1 MADEKQKIKEY
12 FDGVQ
17 PSEDFTRRLLELE
30 QRERAPAAAPRPI
43 PLRRRWA
50 PAAIAAGM
58 VLVSLAG
65 LRLLEQ
71 SRPEP
76 LPAGT
81 EHTASGTVTETAGT
95 EPVEGITDSTVPGTD
110 PVPTVTDPVPPVTEP
125 LPPVTSPA
133 SPVTEPVPPVTE
145 PLPPVTSPAPPVTEP
160 APPVT
165 EPLPPV
171 TDPAPPV
178 TEPAPPVTEPLP
190 PVTEPLPPVTE
201 PLPPVTEPPV
211 PGTPDG
217 EYINGDSL
225 GWDYALE
232 RREGR
237 VLLRVTDRTSGESC
251 SLDITDQ
258 WKEEGFY
265 EGRAAFFGL
274 ERAYRVFLPEG
285 PQEAVCMLLVT
296 ISENDTLP

>member
-1 MADEKQKIKEY
+1 MADEKQKIKGY

-30 QRERAPAAAPRPI
+30 QRERPPEAAPRPI

-50 PAAIAAGM
+50 PAAIVAVM

-76 LPAGT
+76 LPTGT
-81 EHTASGTVTETAGT
+81 ERAASDTVTETAGT
-95 EPVEGITDSTVPGTD
+95 KPVEGITDSTMPGTD
-110 PVPTVTDPVPPVTEP
+110 
-125 LPPVTSPA
+125 
-133 SPVTEPVPPVTE
+133 
-145 PLPPVTSPAPPVTEP
+145 
-160 APPVT
+160 
-165 EPLPPV
+165 
-171 TDPAPPV
+171 
-178 TEPAPPVTEPLP
+178 PLP
-190 PVTEPLPPVTE
+190 PVTEPIPPVTE
-201 PLPPVTEPPV
+201 PIPPFTEPPV

-217 EYINGDSL
+217 EYVNGDRL
-225 GWDYALE
+225 GWDYALQ
-232 RREGR
+232 RQEGR
-237 VLLRVTDRTSGESC
+237 VLLRVTDRASGEGC

-274 ERAYRVFLPEG
+274 ERDYRVFLPEG
-285 PQEAVCMLLVT
+285 PQEEGCMLLVT

>member
-1 MADEKQKIKEY
+1 MADEKRKIKEY

-30 QRERAPAAAPRPI
+30 QRERAPAAAPRLI

-95 EPVEGITDSTVPGTD
+95 EPVEGITDSTAPGTD
-110 PVPTVTDPVPPVTEP
+110 PVPTVTDPVPPVTN
-125 LPPVTSPA
+125 T
-133 SPVTEPVPPVTE
+133 VPPVTE
-145 PLPPVTSPAPPVTEP
+145 PI
-160 APPVT
+160 PPVT

-178 TEPAPPVTEPLP
+178 TEPIPPVTEPLP
-190 PVTEPLPPVTE
+190 PVTDPA
-201 PLPPVTEPPV
+201 PPVTEPPV
-211 PGTPDG
+211 PGAPEG
-217 EYINGDSL
+217 EYVNGDSL

-232 RREGR
+232 RQEGR
-237 VLLRVTDRTSGESC
+237 VLLRVTDRAGGGSC
-251 SLDITDQ
+251 TLNLTDQ
-258 WKEEGFY
+258 WTEEGFY
-265 EGRAAFFGL
+265 EGRAAFFGQ
-274 ERAYRVFLPEG
+274 ERDYRVFPAEG
-285 PQEAVCMLLVT
+285 PEESACLLLVEIT
-296 ISENDTLP
+296 E

>member
-30 QRERAPAAAPRPI
+30 QRERAPEAAPRPI

-50 PAAIAAGM
+50 PAAVAAGM

-76 LPAGT
+76 PLPTGT

-95 EPVEGITDSTVPGTD
+95 EPVEGITDSTAPGTD
-110 PVPTVTDPVPPVTEP
+110 PVPTVTDPVPPVTN
-125 LPPVTSPA
+125 T
-133 SPVTEPVPPVTE
+133 VPPVTE
-145 PLPPVTSPAPPVTEP
+145 PI
-160 APPVT
+160 PPVT

-178 TEPAPPVTEPLP
+178 TEPIPSVTEPLPPVTDPAPPVTEPLP
-190 PVTEPLPPVTE
+190 PVTEPV
-201 PLPPVTEPPV
+201 PPVTEPPV
-211 PGTPDG
+211 PGAPEG
-217 EYINGDSL
+217 EYVTGDSL
-225 GWDYALE
+225 GWDYALQ
-232 RREGR
+232 RQEGR
-237 VLLRVTDRTSGESC
+237 VLLRVTDRAGGGSC
-251 SLDITDQ
+251 TLDLTDQ
-258 WKEEGFY
+258 WTEEGFY
-265 EGRAAFFGL
+265 EGRAAFFGQ
-274 ERAYRVFLPEG
+274 ERDYRVFPAEG
-285 PQEAVCMLLVT
+285 PEESACLLLVDT
-296 ISENDTLP
+296 EENDTLP

>member
-1 MADEKQKIKEY
+1 MADEKRKIKEY

-30 QRERAPAAAPRPI
+30 QRERAPAAAPRLI

-50 PAAIAAGM
+50 PAAIAAVM

-76 LPAGT
+76 LPTGT
-81 EHTASGTVTETAGT
+81 ERAASDTVTETAGT
-95 EPVEGITDSTVPGTD
+95 KPVEGITDSTMPGTD
-110 PVPTVTDPVPPVTEP
+110 
-125 LPPVTSPA
+125 
-133 SPVTEPVPPVTE
+133 
-145 PLPPVTSPAPPVTEP
+145 
-160 APPVT
+160 
-165 EPLPPV
+165 
-171 TDPAPPV
+171 
-178 TEPAPPVTEPLP
+178 PLP
-190 PVTEPLPPVTE
+190 PVTEPIPPVTE
-201 PLPPVTEPPV
+201 PIPPFTEPPV

-217 EYINGDSL
+217 EYVNGDRL
-225 GWDYALE
+225 GWDYALQ
-232 RREGR
+232 RQEGR
-237 VLLRVTDRTSGESC
+237 VLLRVTDRASGEGC

-274 ERAYRVFLPEG
+274 ERDYRVFLPEG
-285 PQEAVCMLLVT
+285 PQEEGCMLLVT

>member
-95 EPVEGITDSTVPGTD
+95 EPVEGITDSTAPGTD
-110 PVPTVTDPVPPVTEP
+110 PVPTVTDPVPPVTNT
-125 LPPVTSPA
+125 V
-133 SPVTEPVPPVTE
+133 
-145 PLPPVTSPAPPVTEP
+145 
-160 APPVT
+160 PPVT

-171 TDPAPPV
+171 TDPVSPVTEPTPPV
-178 TEPAPPVTEPLP
+178 TEPIPSSTEQILPGAP
-190 PVTEPLPPVTE
+190 
-201 PLPPVTEPPV
+201 
-211 PGTPDG
+211 G
-217 EYINGDSL
+217 EDYVSGEEL

-237 VLLRVTDRTSGESC
+237 VLLRVTDRAGGGSC
-251 SLDITDQ
+251 TLDLTDQ
-258 WKEEGFY
+258 WTEEGFY
-265 EGRAAFFGL
+265 EGRAVFFGQ
-274 ERAYRVFLPEG
+274 ERDYRVFPAEG
-285 PQEAVCMLLVT
+285 PEESACLLLVDT
-296 ISENDTLP
+296 AENDTLP

>member
-30 QRERAPAAAPRPI
+30 QRERAPEAAPRPI
-43 PLRRRWA
+43 PVRRRWA
-50 PAAIAAGM
+50 PAVIAAGM

-76 LPAGT
+76 LPSGT
-81 EHTASGTVTETAGT
+81 ERAASDTVTEATDT
-95 EPVEGITDSTVPGTD
+95 ESAEGIPDSTAPGTD
-110 PVPTVTDPVPPVTEP
+110 PVPTVTDPVPPVTN
-125 LPPVTSPA
+125 T
-133 SPVTEPVPPVTE
+133 VPPVTE
-145 PLPPVTSPAPPVTEP
+145 PIPPVTEP
-160 APPVT
+160 IPLVTDPVSPVTEPTPPVT
-165 EPLPPV
+165 EPIPSSTEQILPG
-171 TDPAPPV
+171 AS
-178 TEPAPPVTEPLP
+178 
-190 PVTEPLPPVTE
+190 
-201 PLPPVTEPPV
+201 
-211 PGTPDG
+211 G
-217 EYINGDSL
+217 EDYVSGEEL
-225 GWDYALE
+225 GWDYALD
-232 RREGR
+232 RQEGR
-237 VLLRVTDRTSGESC
+237 VLLRVTDRASGEGC

-265 EGRAAFFGL
+265 EGRAAFFGQ

>member
-1 MADEKQKIKEY
+1 MADEKQKIKGY

-30 QRERAPAAAPRPI
+30 QRERPPEAAPRPI

-50 PAAIAAGM
+50 PAAIAAVM
-58 VLVSLAG
+58 VLVSLVG

-76 LPAGT
+76 LPTGT
-81 EHTASGTVTETAGT
+81 ERAASDTVTETAGT
-95 EPVEGITDSTVPGTD
+95 KPVEGITDSTMPGTD
-110 PVPTVTDPVPPVTEP
+110 
-125 LPPVTSPA
+125 
-133 SPVTEPVPPVTE
+133 
-145 PLPPVTSPAPPVTEP
+145 
-160 APPVT
+160 
-165 EPLPPV
+165 
-171 TDPAPPV
+171 
-178 TEPAPPVTEPLP
+178 PLP
-190 PVTEPLPPVTE
+190 PVTEPIPPVTE
-201 PLPPVTEPPV
+201 PIPPFTEPPV

-217 EYINGDSL
+217 EYVNGDRL
-225 GWDYALE
+225 GWDYALQ
-232 RREGR
+232 RQEGR
-237 VLLRVTDRTSGESC
+237 VLLRVTDQASGEGC

-274 ERAYRVFLPEG
+274 ERDYRVFLPEG
-285 PQEAVCMLLVT
+285 PQEEGCMLLVT

>member
-1 MADEKQKIKEY
+1 MADEKRKIKEY

-30 QRERAPAAAPRPI
+30 QRERAPTAAPRLI

-50 PAAIAAGM
+50 PAAIAAVM

-95 EPVEGITDSTVPGTD
+95 EPAEGITDSTAPGTD
-110 PVPTVTDPVPPVTEP
+110 PVPTVTDPVPPVTN
-125 LPPVTSPA
+125 T
-133 SPVTEPVPPVTE
+133 VPPVTE
-145 PLPPVTSPAPPVTEP
+145 PI
-160 APPVT
+160 PPVT

-178 TEPAPPVTEPLP
+178 TEPLPPVTNPVSPVTEPLPPVTDPVSPVTEPLP

-201 PLPPVTEPPV
+201 PVPPVTGLPD
-211 PGTPDG
+211 PGTPEG
-217 EYINGDSL
+217 EYVNGDSL

-232 RREGR
+232 RQEGR
-237 VLLRVTDRTSGESC
+237 VLLRVTDRAGGGSC
-251 SLDITDQ
+251 TLDLTDQ
-258 WKEEGFY
+258 WTEEGFY
-265 EGRAAFFGL
+265 EGRAVFFGR
-274 ERAYRVFLPEG
+274 ERSYRVFPAEG
-285 PQEAVCMLLVT
+285 PEESACLLLVEIT
-296 ISENDTLP
+296 E

>member
-1 MADEKQKIKEY
+1 MADEKQKIKGY

-30 QRERAPAAAPRPI
+30 QRERPPEAAPRPI

-50 PAAIAAGM
+50 PAAITAVM

-76 LPAGT
+76 LPTGT
-81 EHTASGTVTETAGT
+81 ERAASDTVTETAGT
-95 EPVEGITDSTVPGTD
+95 KPVEGITDSTMPGTD
-110 PVPTVTDPVPPVTEP
+110 
-125 LPPVTSPA
+125 
-133 SPVTEPVPPVTE
+133 
-145 PLPPVTSPAPPVTEP
+145 
-160 APPVT
+160 
-165 EPLPPV
+165 
-171 TDPAPPV
+171 
-178 TEPAPPVTEPLP
+178 PLP
-190 PVTEPLPPVTE
+190 PVTEPIPPVTE
-201 PLPPVTEPPV
+201 PIPPFTEPPV

-217 EYINGDSL
+217 EYVNGDRL
-225 GWDYALE
+225 GWDYALQ
-232 RREGR
+232 RQEGR
-237 VLLRVTDRTSGESC
+237 VLLRVTDRASGEGC

-274 ERAYRVFLPEG
+274 ERDYRVFLPEG
-285 PQEAVCMLLVT
+285 PQEEGCMLLVT

>member
-1 MADEKQKIKEY
+1 MADEKQRIQEY

-30 QRERAPAAAPRPI
+30 QRERPPEAAPRSI

-50 PAAIAAGM
+50 PAAIAAVM

-76 LPAGT
+76 LPTGT
-81 EHTASGTVTETAGT
+81 ERAASGTVTEATDT
-95 EPVEGITDSTVPGTD
+95 ESAKGIPDSTVPGTD
-110 PVPTVTDPVPPVTEP
+110 P
-125 LPPVTSPA
+125 LPPI
-133 SPVTEPVPPVTE
+133 TEPVPPSTE
-145 PLPPVTSPAPPVTEP
+145 QILPGAP
-160 APPVT
+160 
-165 EPLPPV
+165 
-171 TDPAPPV
+171 
-178 TEPAPPVTEPLP
+178 
-190 PVTEPLPPVTE
+190 
-201 PLPPVTEPPV
+201 
-211 PGTPDG
+211 G
-217 EYINGDSL
+217 EDYVSGEEL

-237 VLLRVTDRTSGESC
+237 VLLRVTEQAGGDSC
-251 SLDITDQ
+251 SLDLTDQ
-258 WKEEGFY
+258 WREEGFY

-274 ERAYRVFLPEG
+274 ERDYRVFLPEG

>member
-1 MADEKQKIKEY
+1 MADEKRKIKEY

-30 QRERAPAAAPRPI
+30 QRERAPAAAPRLI

-95 EPVEGITDSTVPGTD
+95 ESAEGIPDSTAPGTD
-110 PVPTVTDPVPPVTEP
+110 PVSSITEP
-125 LPPVTSPA
+125 LPPVTG
-133 SPVTEPVPPVTE
+133 
-145 PLPPVTSPAPPVTEP
+145 L
-160 APPVT
+160 
-165 EPLPPV
+165 
-171 TDPAPPV
+171 
-178 TEPAPPVTEPLP
+178 
-190 PVTEPLPPVTE
+190 
-201 PLPPVTEPPV
+201 PV
-211 PGTPDG
+211 PGAPEG
-217 EYINGDSL
+217 EYVTGDSL

-232 RREGR
+232 RQEGR
-237 VLLRVTDRTSGESC
+237 VLLRVTDRAGGGSC
-251 SLDITDQ
+251 TLDLTDQ
-258 WKEEGFY
+258 WTEEGFY
-265 EGRAAFFGL
+265 EGRAVFFGQ
-274 ERAYRVFLPEG
+274 ERDYRVFPAEG
-285 PQEAVCMLLVT
+285 PEESACLLLVEIT
-296 ISENDTLP
+296 E

>member
-1 MADEKQKIKEY
+1 MADEKQKIKGY

-30 QRERAPAAAPRPI
+30 QRERPPEAAPRPI

-50 PAAIAAGM
+50 PAAIAAVM

-76 LPAGT
+76 LPTGT
-81 EHTASGTVTETAGT
+81 ERAASDTVTETAGT
-95 EPVEGITDSTVPGTD
+95 KPVEGITDSTMPGTD
-110 PVPTVTDPVPPVTEP
+110 
-125 LPPVTSPA
+125 
-133 SPVTEPVPPVTE
+133 
-145 PLPPVTSPAPPVTEP
+145 
-160 APPVT
+160 
-165 EPLPPV
+165 
-171 TDPAPPV
+171 
-178 TEPAPPVTEPLP
+178 PLP
-190 PVTEPLPPVTE
+190 PVTEPIPPF
-201 PLPPVTEPPV
+201 TEPPV

-217 EYINGDSL
+217 EYVNGDRL
-225 GWDYALE
+225 GWDYALQ
-232 RREGR
+232 RQEGR
-237 VLLRVTDRTSGESC
+237 VLLRVTDRASDEGC

-274 ERAYRVFLPEG
+274 ERDYRVFLPEG
-285 PQEAVCMLLVT
+285 PQEEGCMLLVT
-296 ISENDTLP
+296 ILENDTLP

>member
-1 MADEKQKIKEY
+1 MADEKRKIKEY

-30 QRERAPAAAPRPI
+30 QRERPPEAAPRPI

-50 PAAIAAGM
+50 PAAIAAVM
-58 VLVSLAG
+58 VLVSMAG

-110 PVPTVTDPVPPVTEP
+110 PVSSITEP
-125 LPPVTSPA
+125 LPPVTG
-133 SPVTEPVPPVTE
+133 
-145 PLPPVTSPAPPVTEP
+145 LPDPGAPE
-160 APPVT
+160 
-165 EPLPPV
+165 
-171 TDPAPPV
+171 
-178 TEPAPPVTEPLP
+178 
-190 PVTEPLPPVTE
+190 
-201 PLPPVTEPPV
+201 
-211 PGTPDG
+211 G
-217 EYINGDSL
+217 EYVNGDSL

-232 RREGR
+232 RQEDR
-237 VLLRVTDRTSGESC
+237 VLLRVTDRASGEGC

-265 EGRAAFFGL
+265 EGRAAFFGQ
-274 ERAYRVFLPEG
+274 ERAYRVFPAEG
-285 PQEAVCMLLVT
+285 PEESACLLLVEIT
-296 ISENDTLP
+296 E

>member
-1 MADEKQKIKEY
+1 MADEKQKIEGY

-30 QRERAPAAAPRPI
+30 QRERPPEAAPRPI
-43 PLRRRWA
+43 PRRRRWA
-50 PAAIAAGM
+50 PAAIAAVM

-76 LPAGT
+76 LPTGT
-81 EHTASGTVTETAGT
+81 ERAASDTVTETAGT
-95 EPVEGITDSTVPGTD
+95 KPVEGITDSTMPGTD
-110 PVPTVTDPVPPVTEP
+110 
-125 LPPVTSPA
+125 
-133 SPVTEPVPPVTE
+133 
-145 PLPPVTSPAPPVTEP
+145 
-160 APPVT
+160 
-165 EPLPPV
+165 
-171 TDPAPPV
+171 
-178 TEPAPPVTEPLP
+178 PLP
-190 PVTEPLPPVTE
+190 PVTEPIPPVTE
-201 PLPPVTEPPV
+201 PIPPFTEPPV

-217 EYINGDSL
+217 EYVNGDRL
-225 GWDYALE
+225 GWDYALQ
-232 RREGR
+232 RQEGR
-237 VLLRVTDRTSGESC
+237 VLLRVTDRASGEGC

-274 ERAYRVFLPEG
+274 ERDYRVFLPEG
-285 PQEAVCMLLVT
+285 PQEEGCMLLVT

>member
-30 QRERAPAAAPRPI
+30 QRERPPAAVPRPI
-43 PLRRRWA
+43 PVRRRWA
-50 PAAIAAGM
+50 PAVMAAGM
-58 VLVSLAG
+58 VLVSMAG
-65 LRLLEQ
+65 LRLLGQ

-76 LPAGT
+76 LPSGT
-81 EHTASGTVTETAGT
+81 ERAASGAVTEATDT
-95 EPVEGITDSTVPGTD
+95 ESAEGIPDSTAPGTD
-110 PVPTVTDPVPPVTEP
+110 PVPTVTDPVPTVTVPVPP
-125 LPPVTSPA
+125 L
-133 SPVTEPVPPVTE
+133 TEPV
-145 PLPPVTSPAPPVTEP
+145 
-160 APPVT
+160 
-165 EPLPPV
+165 
-171 TDPAPPV
+171 
-178 TEPAPPVTEPLP
+178 PPVTEPLP

-237 VLLRVTDRTSGESC
+237 VLLRVTDRASGESC

-274 ERAYRVFLPEG
+274 ERDYRVFLPEG
-285 PQEAVCMLLVT
+285 PQEEGCMLLVT

>member
-1 MADEKQKIKEY
+1 MADEKQKIKGY

-30 QRERAPAAAPRPI
+30 QRERPPEAAPRPI

-50 PAAIAAGM
+50 PAAIAAVM

-76 LPAGT
+76 LPTGT
-81 EHTASGTVTETAGT
+81 ERAASDTVTETAGT
-95 EPVEGITDSTVPGTD
+95 KPVEGITDSTMPG
-110 PVPTVTDPVPPVTEP
+110 TEP
-125 LPPVTSPA
+125 LP
-133 SPVTEPVPPVTE
+133 PVTEPVPPVTG
-145 PLPPVTSPAPPVTEP
+145 LP
-160 APPVT
+160 
-165 EPLPPV
+165 
-171 TDPAPPV
+171 D
-178 TEPAPPVTEPLP
+178 
-190 PVTEPLPPVTE
+190 
-201 PLPPVTEPPV
+201 
-211 PGTPDG
+211 PGTPEG
-217 EYINGDSL
+217 EYVNGDSL
-225 GWDYALE
+225 GWDYALQ
-232 RREGR
+232 RQEGR
-237 VLLRVTDRTSGESC
+237 VLLRVTDRASGEGC

-274 ERAYRVFLPEG
+274 ERDYRVFLPEG
-285 PQEAVCMLLVT
+285 PQEEGCMLLVT

>member
-1 MADEKQKIKEY
+1 MADEKRKIKEY

-30 QRERAPAAAPRPI
+30 QRERAPEAAPRPI

-50 PAAIAAGM
+50 PAAIAAVM

-110 PVPTVTDPVPPVTEP
+110 PVSSITEP
-125 LPPVTSPA
+125 LPPVTG
-133 SPVTEPVPPVTE
+133 
-145 PLPPVTSPAPPVTEP
+145 LPDPGAPE
-160 APPVT
+160 
-165 EPLPPV
+165 
-171 TDPAPPV
+171 
-178 TEPAPPVTEPLP
+178 
-190 PVTEPLPPVTE
+190 
-201 PLPPVTEPPV
+201 
-211 PGTPDG
+211 G
-217 EYINGDSL
+217 EYVTGDSL

-232 RREGR
+232 RQEGR
-237 VLLRVTDRTSGESC
+237 VLLRVTDRAGGGSC
-251 SLDITDQ
+251 TLDLTDQ
-258 WKEEGFY
+258 WTEEGFY
-265 EGRAAFFGL
+265 EGRAVFFGQ
-274 ERAYRVFLPEG
+274 ERDYRVFPAEG
-285 PQEAVCMLLVT
+285 PDESACLLLVDT
-296 ISENDTLP
+296 AENDTLP

>member
-30 QRERAPAAAPRPI
+30 QRERPPEAVPRPI

-50 PAAIAAGM
+50 PAAIAAVM

-76 LPAGT
+76 LP
-81 EHTASGTVTETAGT
+81 SG
-95 EPVEGITDSTVPGTD
+95 
-110 PVPTVTDPVPPVTEP
+110 
-125 LPPVTSPA
+125 
-133 SPVTEPVPPVTE
+133 TEPVPPSTE
-145 PLPPVTSPAPPVTEP
+145 QIL
-160 APPVT
+160 
-165 EPLPPV
+165 
-171 TDPAPPV
+171 
-178 TEPAPPVTEPLP
+178 
-190 PVTEPLPPVTE
+190 
-201 PLPPVTEPPV
+201 PV
-211 PGTPDG
+211 PGTPEG
-217 EYINGDSL
+217 EYVNGDSL

-232 RREGR
+232 RQEDR
-237 VLLRVTDRTSGESC
+237 VLLRVTDRAGGEGC

-265 EGRAAFFGL
+265 EGRAAFFGQ
-274 ERAYRVFLPEG
+274 ERAYRVFPAEG
-285 PQEAVCMLLVT
+285 PEESACLLLVEIT
-296 ISENDTLP
+296 E

>member
-1 MADEKQKIKEY
+1 MADEKQRIQEY

-30 QRERAPAAAPRPI
+30 QRERPPEAAPRSI
-43 PLRRRWA
+43 PVRRRWV
-50 PAAIAAGM
+50 PAAIAAAM

-65 LRLLEQ
+65 LRLLGQ

-76 LPAGT
+76 LPSGT
-81 EHTASGTVTETAGT
+81 ERAASGTATEATDT
-95 EPVEGITDSTVPGTD
+95 ESAEGIPDSTMPGTD
-110 PVPTVTDPVPPVTEP
+110 
-125 LPPVTSPA
+125 
-133 SPVTEPVPPVTE
+133 
-145 PLPPVTSPAPPVTEP
+145 
-160 APPVT
+160 
-165 EPLPPV
+165 
-171 TDPAPPV
+171 
-178 TEPAPPVTEPLP
+178 PLP
-190 PVTEPLPPVTE
+190 PVTEPI
-201 PLPPVTEPPV
+201 PPVTEPPV

-217 EYINGDSL
+217 EYVNGDRL

-232 RREGR
+232 RQEGR
-237 VLLRVTDRTSGESC
+237 VLLRVTDRASGEGC

-274 ERAYRVFLPEG
+274 ERDYRVFLPEG

>member
-1 MADEKQKIKEY
+1 MADEKQKIKGY

-30 QRERAPAAAPRPI
+30 QRERPPEAAPRPI

-50 PAAIAAGM
+50 PAAIAAVM

-76 LPAGT
+76 LPTGT
-81 EHTASGTVTETAGT
+81 ERAASDTVTETAGT
-95 EPVEGITDSTVPGTD
+95 KPVEGITDSTMPGTD
-110 PVPTVTDPVPPVTEP
+110 
-125 LPPVTSPA
+125 
-133 SPVTEPVPPVTE
+133 
-145 PLPPVTSPAPPVTEP
+145 
-160 APPVT
+160 
-165 EPLPPV
+165 
-171 TDPAPPV
+171 
-178 TEPAPPVTEPLP
+178 PLP
-190 PVTEPLPPVTE
+190 PVTEPIPPVTE
-201 PLPPVTEPPV
+201 PIPPFTEPPV

-217 EYINGDSL
+217 EYVNGDRL
-225 GWDYALE
+225 GWDYALQ
-232 RREGR
+232 RQEGR
-237 VLLRVTDRTSGESC
+237 VLLRVTDRASGEGC

-274 ERAYRVFLPEG
+274 ERDYRVFLPEG
-285 PQEAVCMLLVT
+285 PQEEGCMLLVT

>member
-1 MADEKQKIKEY
+1 MADEKQKIKGY

-30 QRERAPAAAPRPI
+30 QRERPPEAAPRPI
-43 PLRRRWA
+43 PLRRRWD
-50 PAAIAAGM
+50 PAAITAVM

-76 LPAGT
+76 LPTGT
-81 EHTASGTVTETAGT
+81 ERAASDTVTETAGT
-95 EPVEGITDSTVPGTD
+95 KPVEGITDSTMPGTD
-110 PVPTVTDPVPPVTEP
+110 
-125 LPPVTSPA
+125 
-133 SPVTEPVPPVTE
+133 
-145 PLPPVTSPAPPVTEP
+145 
-160 APPVT
+160 
-165 EPLPPV
+165 
-171 TDPAPPV
+171 
-178 TEPAPPVTEPLP
+178 PLP
-190 PVTEPLPPVTE
+190 PVTEPIPPVTE
-201 PLPPVTEPPV
+201 PIPPFTEPPV

-217 EYINGDSL
+217 EYVNGDRL
-225 GWDYALE
+225 GWDYALQ
-232 RREGR
+232 RQEGR
-237 VLLRVTDRTSGESC
+237 VLLRVTDRASGEGC

-274 ERAYRVFLPEG
+274 ERDYRVFLPEG
-285 PQEAVCMLLVT
+285 PQEEGCMLLVT

>member
-30 QRERAPAAAPRPI
+30 QRAGTPKAAPRPI
-43 PLRRRWA
+43 PVRRRWA
-50 PAAIAAGM
+50 PAVIAAGM

-81 EHTASGTVTETAGT
+81 ERAPSDTVTETAGT
-95 EPVEGITDSTVPGTD
+95 EPAEGIPDSTVPGTD
-110 PVPTVTDPVPPVTEP
+110 PVPPLTEPVPPVTEP
-125 LPPVTSPA
+125 LPPVTSPV

-145 PLPPVTSPAPPVTEP
+145 PLPPVTDPAPPVTE
-160 APPVT
+160 
-165 EPLPPV
+165 
-171 TDPAPPV
+171 PAPPV

-237 VLLRVTDRTSGESC
+237 VLLRVTDRASGESC

-265 EGRAAFFGL
+265 EGRAAFFGQ
-274 ERAYRVFLPEG
+274 ERDYRVFLPEG

>member
-30 QRERAPAAAPRPI
+30 QRERPPAAAPRPI
-43 PLRRRWA
+43 PVRRRWV

-71 SRPEP
+71 SQPEP
-76 LPAGT
+76 LPSGT
-81 EHTASGTVTETAGT
+81 ERASSGTVTEATDT
-95 EPVEGITDSTVPGTD
+95 ESAEGIPDSTVPGTD
-110 PVPTVTDPVPPVTEP
+110 PVPTVTDPVPPVTEL
-125 LPPVTSPA
+125 LPPVTSPV
-133 SPVTEPVPPVTE
+133 SPVTEPV
-145 PLPPVTSPAPPVTEP
+145 
-160 APPVT
+160 PPVT

-201 PLPPVTEPPV
+201 PLPSVTEPPV

-237 VLLRVTDRTSGESC
+237 VLLRVTDRASGESC

-274 ERAYRVFLPEG
+274 ERDYRVFLPEG

>member
-30 QRERAPAAAPRPI
+30 QRERPPAAAPRPI

-50 PAAIAAGM
+50 PAAVAAGM

-76 LPAGT
+76 LPSGT
-81 EHTASGTVTETAGT
+81 ERAASGTVTEASDT
-95 EPVEGITDSTVPGTD
+95 ESAEGIPDSTVPGTD
-110 PVPTVTDPVPPVTEP
+110 PVPTVTDPVPP
-125 LPPVTSPA
+125 L
-133 SPVTEPVPPVTE
+133 
-145 PLPPVTSPAPPVTEP
+145 
-160 APPVT
+160 
-165 EPLPPV
+165 
-171 TDPAPPV
+171 
-178 TEPAPPVTEPLP
+178 TEPLP